1 MNTELSKMTTT
12 NGLEEVIIKLFK
24 MTPQF
29 KNLMT
34 EMKTSI
40 ENKVNVSNRSIA
52 CNMCMNLNLLINI
65 ETRPRFYKEKG
76 NKTTQE
82 KCMCNIYKH
91 FYGII

>member
-34 EMKTSI
+34 EMKTII
-40 ENKVNVSNRSIA
+40 ENKVNVSN
-52 CNMCMNLNLLINI
+52 
-65 ETRPRFYKEKG
+65 
-76 NKTTQE
+76 
-82 KCMCNIYKH
+82 NIYSMQYVYESEFTH
-91 FYGII
+91 